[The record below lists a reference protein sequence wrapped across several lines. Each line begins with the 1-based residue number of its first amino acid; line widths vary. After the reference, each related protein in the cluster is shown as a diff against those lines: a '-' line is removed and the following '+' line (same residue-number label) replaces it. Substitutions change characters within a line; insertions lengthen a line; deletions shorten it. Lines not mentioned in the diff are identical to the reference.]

1 MRQSGQRSIQ
11 GSVFVEMLIAVTR
24 PVSPSLAECELTHLS
39 RVSIDVPRAVEQH
52 ASYVELLR
60 SLGATIIPV
69 AAAPELPD
77 AVFIEDTALVLDE
90 VAVMTRPGAEVR
102 RRELTA
108 VAPVLKEYRRV
119 LSLEDPATL
128 DGGDVLRVG
137 RKLYVG
143 RSSRTNQHGIEQL
156 QRLLYVYEY
165 RVIPV
170 DFAGCL
176 HLKSAVTEVADA
188 VLLLNPDWVSAD
200 AFPDSDAIEVDDAE
214 PYGANALRIGDD
226 VVYGSQF
233 PRTHERLTQRG
244 LSVSSIDLSE
254 LAKAEGAVTC
264 CSLLFKEESPLFGFT
279 RDYST
284 PARPSF

>member
-1 MRQSGQRSIQ
+1 MRRSGQRSILD
-11 GSVFVEMLIAVTR
+11 SIFVEMLIAVTR

-39 RVSIDVPRAVEQH
+39 RVTIDVPRAVEQH
-52 ASYVELLR
+52 DAYVELLR
-60 SLGATIIPV
+60 SLGATIV
-69 AAAPELPD
+69 RAAGAPELPD

-90 VAVMTRPGAEVR
+90 LAVMTRPGAAVR
-102 RRELTA
+102 RGELKA
-108 VAPVLKEYRRV
+108 VAAVLKEYRRI
-119 LSLEDPATL
+119 LWLEAPATL

-143 RSSRTNQHGIEQL
+143 RSSRTNQHGIDQL
-156 QRLLYVYEY
+156 QRLVYVYEY
-165 RVIPV
+165 RVIAV

-176 HLKSAVTEVADA
+176 HLKSAVTEVTDS
-188 VLLLNPDWVSAD
+188 VLLLNPEWVRAD
-200 AFPDSDAIEVDDAE
+200 AFPDSDAMEVDPAE
-214 PYGANALRIGDD
+214 PYGANALRMGDD

-264 CSLLFKEESPLFGFT
+264 CSLIFEAESPLFGFT